1 MPGWLDAHCRE
12 VQEQGLVK
20 TTQSRGPT
28 RCSASK
34 AISCFQGLEMTCI
47 QREDGTNRENHVGN
61 CCLFSLFVSTQRHNW
76 YESIYSESAWP
87 PAEGW
92 LGNGLGWRQS
102 CVERCSQ
109 QLQENPSVSSNVAG
123 REIPD
128 MQVLMGKLSMNG
140 DFRLR
145 FPEGMCPTCLYNRNI
160 NEQQIWM
167 HAVGFSRP
175 LSRGSIW
182 RFHLQNSMSR
192 KLFIVCWRLRFSI
205 PIPIPGGSLKLSEPT
220 SLIQRLRRQKD
231 GGRSNSGLC
240 EELAHGL
247 LGYLHLSPSAG
258 GIQKWDVSVIR
269 RFYPLVICCIAIE
282 NGHWNGEFS
291 N

>member
-1 MPGWLDAHCRE
+1 MEQTVKITLETVVYSVFSFPLNAITGMIASTHLLRVRLATSWRLTWKWTWMKTKLRRE
-12 VQEQGLVK
+12 VQ
-20 TTQSRGPT
+20 
-28 RCSASK
+28 
-34 AISCFQGLEMTCI
+34 
-47 QREDGTNRENHVGN
+47 
-61 CCLFSLFVSTQRHNW
+61 
-76 YESIYSESAWP
+76 
-87 PAEGW
+87 
-92 LGNGLGWRQS
+92 
-102 CVERCSQ
+102 Q

-167 HAVGFSRP
+167 QLV
-175 LSRGSIW
+175 
-182 RFHLQNSMSR
+182 FHV
-192 KLFIVCWRLRFSI
+192 LFHEGVYEDFTCKTLWVRNDQTVCWRLRFSI

-220 SLIQRLRRQKD
+220 CLIQRLRRQKD

-247 LGYLHLSPSAG
+247 LGYLPAQVESRSGMFLS
-258 GIQKWDVSVIR
+258 
-269 RFYPLVICCIAIE
+269 LE
-282 NGHWNGEFS
+282 NSTLW
-291 N
+291 